1 MKILLDEC
9 LPVDLRHSFPGHEAN
24 TVEWAGFKGK
34 KNGDLLRAAE
44 IAGYTVLLTV
54 DQGMPQQ
61 ANAPGR
67 KLAILFAGCAIESN
81 GRLAAARPGRTGSV
95 AIHSARSGHQARTL
109 NGGWR
114 RWRTLRVFPCG
125 F

>member
-24 TVEWAGFKGK
+24 SAEWAGLKGK
-34 KNGDLLRAAE
+34 KNGDFLRAAE

-61 ANAPGR
+61 TNAPGR
-67 KLAILFAGCAIESN
+67 KIAILLLATPSN
-81 GRLAAARPGRTGSV
+81 KMEDLLPLIQYVLVALQSVQPGQV
-95 AIHSARSGHQARTL
+95 VKLGH
-109 NGGWR
+109 
-114 RWRTLRVFPCG
+114 
-125 F
+125 

>member
-24 TVEWAGFKGK
+24 TVEWADFKGK

-44 IAGYTVLLTV
+44 IAGYAVLLTV
-54 DQGMPQQ
+54 DQGMPLQ

-67 KLAILFAGCAIESN
+67 KIAILLLVAPSN
-81 GRLAAARPGRTGSV
+81 QLEDLLPLVSNVLLVLQSILPGQVVRLGP
-95 AIHSARSGHQARTL
+95 
-109 NGGWR
+109 
-114 RWRTLRVFPCG
+114 
-125 F
+125 

>member
-44 IAGYTVLLTV
+44 IAGYAVLLTV

-61 ANAPGR
+61 TNAPDR
-67 KLAILFAGCAIESN
+67 KIAILLLVAPSN
-81 GRLAAARPGRTGSV
+81 QMEDLLPLVPDVLVALQSIQSGQVIRLGP
-95 AIHSARSGHQARTL
+95 
-109 NGGWR
+109 
-114 RWRTLRVFPCG
+114 
-125 F
+125 